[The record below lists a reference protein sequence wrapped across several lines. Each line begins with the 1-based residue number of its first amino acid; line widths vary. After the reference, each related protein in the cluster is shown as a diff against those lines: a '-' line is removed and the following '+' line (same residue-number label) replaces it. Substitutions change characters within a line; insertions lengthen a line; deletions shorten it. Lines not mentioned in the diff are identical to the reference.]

1 MTRPSV
7 SIHAERPRRPLG
19 WAVNISLRVLIVAFA
34 VEAVVAHSDPRFA
47 AKGIAVRDL
56 ILAGAAL
63 TLVIPALHFVRG
75 RAKPYPLRSDC
86 LLLSVMALDMAGN
99 SFGLYEQPWRF
110 DLVAHGYGPA
120 AVMLA
125 LGLAGVGWTASL
137 LVVNGGHVLLE
148 IQEAA
153 TDAVFATHNVHG
165 AWDTFSDLAAGLA
178 TTAVIWWLVARRDFR
193 TGRPVGRMT
202 APAAARR
209 RAAVP
214 PAIPPSG

>member
-1 MTRPSV
+1 M
-7 SIHAERPRRPLG
+7 
-19 WAVNISLRVLIVAFA
+19 NIALRALIVAFA
-34 VEAVVAHSDPRFA
+34 VEALLAQSDPRFA
-47 AKGIAVRDL
+47 GKGIAVRDL

-63 TLVIPALHFVRG
+63 TLVIPTLHAVRG
-75 RAKPYPLRSDC
+75 RGKPYPLVADC

-99 SFGLYEQPWRF
+99 SFDLYEQAWRF

-153 TDAVFATHNVHG
+153 TDALFATHNVHG

-178 TTAVIWWLVARRDFR
+178 TTAVVWWLVARRDFR
-193 TGRPVGRMT
+193 TGRRVGRMT
-202 APAAARR
+202 PPAAARR
-209 RAAVP
+209 RAVVP